1 MATYRP
7 SFVDVSGLSAGI
19 SRGLEIAAQQKRQ
32 EDQLA
37 EARVDDFLK
46 TYQPGKLRQMDIPD
60 FTGAYN
66 NYKQA
71 ALTYSKINR
80 GGGKAEDLAT
90 SKAMMDRAQA
100 ELNSVYQKSATA
112 ATKHAEYVDYFK
124 TARTKGFEIPNEVSQ
139 YINGLSSSRISDLD
153 VEKIPSAYSFD
164 LVPKEIDYDAISK
177 TLDMSGARL
186 KDIDTIRE
194 KVAVGQDV
202 KGNILYADSVTKL
215 AGRDP
220 LGTVEMLGKI
230 SKSNPK
236 VFNTA
241 KQDYND
247 LMQGVQNGNPQAIQK
262 MDEIRQYFKDIKSPS
277 DVLPEMVF
285 GLPFYR
291 KQSQGTTIDKY
302 GAEQQYK
309 LAKDIT
315 DIELK
320 KAEIAKKDKPSVG
333 SDYHPSTVINSVTR
347 EIDIP
352 VGKPDS
358 TGKVKLGYA
367 DVSDNFSGFKMET
380 TDVSGGNTTQFIEKA
395 YYIKGAPGVNPYFD
409 VTLSNGE
416 KMKLN
421 PKALNSRIVSAMG
434 DLNYK
439 SGAETILDVAPAKY
453 TPGTKTSTKPATNQL
468 SGSLIVN
475 GKSYT
480 KKALNDLGYSDEN
493 IREAIQLGNIKTK

>member
-7 SFVDVSGLSAGI
+7 SFVDVSGLTAGI

-80 GGGKAEDLAT
+80 GGGKAEDLAA
-90 SKAMMDRAQA
+90 SKAMMDRAQS
-100 ELNSVYQKSATA
+100 ELNSIYQKSATA
-112 ATKHAEYVDYFK
+112 ANKHAEYVDYFK
-124 TARTKGFEIPNEVSQ
+124 NARMKGYEVPNEVSQ

-194 KVAVGQDV
+194 KVAVGKDV

-241 KQDYND
+241 KQDYTD

-262 MDEIRQYFKDIKSPS
+262 MDEIRQYFPGIKSPT

-320 KAEIAKKDKPSVG
+320 RAEIAKKDIPKVG
-333 SDYHPSTVINSVTR
+333 SDYHPSTVINSITKG
-347 EIDIP
+347 IDIP
-352 VGKPDS
+352 VGKVDPK
-358 TGKVKLGYA
+358 TGRAQLGYA
-367 DVSDNFSGFKMET
+367 DVSNNFSGFKLET
-380 TDVSGGNTTQFIEKA
+380 TDALGGNVSQFIQKA
-395 YYIKGAPGVNPYFD
+395 YYVKGAGNVEPFFRVE
-409 VTLSNGE
+409 LSNGE
-416 KMKLN
+416 KMDLN

-434 DLNYK
+434 DLNYRTG
-439 SGAETILDVAPAKY
+439 SEPISNVAPGKY
-453 TPGTKTSTKPATNQL
+453 SPVTKPKPA
-468 SGSLIVN
+468 
-475 GKSYT
+475 GKKGDT
-480 KKALNDLGYSDEN
+480 LGLFPE
-493 IREAIQLGNIKTK
+493 

>member
-32 EDQLA
+32 DDQLA

-80 GGGKAEDLAT
+80 GGGKAEDLAA

-112 ATKHAEYVDYFK
+112 ANKHAEYIDYFK
-124 TARTKGFEIPNEVSQ
+124 TARTKGFEVPDEVSQ

-164 LVPKEIDYDAISK
+164 LVPKEIDYDGIAK

-186 KDIDTIRE
+186 KDIDTVRE
-194 KVAVGQDV
+194 SVPYGRDV
-202 KGNILYADSVTKL
+202 RGGILYADKVTKL

-220 LGTVEMLGKI
+220 MGTVDMLGRI
-230 SKSNPK
+230 GKSNPK

-241 KQDYND
+241 KQEYND
-247 LMQGVQNGNPQAIQK
+247 LMQGIQSNDPQSIQK
-262 MDEIRQYFKDIKSPS
+262 MDEIRQYFPSIKSAS
-277 DVLPEMVF
+277 DVSPEMVF
-285 GLPFYR
+285 GLNFYR
-291 KQSQGTTIDKY
+291 KQSQGTTIDKSA
-302 GAEQQYK
+302 AEQQYR
-309 LAKDIT
+309 LSKDLM
-315 DIELK
+315 DIGLK
-320 KAEIAKKDKPSVG
+320 QVEIAKKNMPTTG
-333 SDYHPSTVINSVTR
+333 SDYHPSTVINKITSVV
-347 EIDIP
+347 DIP
-352 VGKPDS
+352 VGKADA
-358 TGKVKLGYA
+358 TGKVQLGYA
-367 DVSDNFSGFKMET
+367 DVSDNFSGFKLET
-380 TDVSGGNTTQFIEKA
+380 PDVYGGTVTQFIEKA
-395 YYIKGAPGVNPYFD
+395 YYVKGGGNVKPFFRVELA
-409 VTLSNGE
+409 NGE
-416 KMKLN
+416 KMDLN

-439 SGAETILDVAPAKY
+439 SGAETVQDVAPGKY
-453 TPGTKTSTKPATNQL
+453 TPTTKPNAKPKAPGKGV
-468 SGSLIVN
+468 GSL
-475 GKSYT
+475 
-480 KKALNDLGYSDEN
+480 DLDLTLK
-493 IREAIQLGNIKTK
+493 R

>member
-32 EDQLA
+32 DDQLA

-60 FTGAYN
+60 FTTAYN
-66 NYKQA
+66 DYKQA

-80 GGGKAEDLAT
+80 GGGKAEDLAA

-100 ELNSVYQKSATA
+100 ELNNVYQKSATA
-112 ATKHAEYVDYFK
+112 ANKHAEYIDYFK
-124 TARTKGFEIPNEVSQ
+124 TARTKGFEVPNEVSQ

-164 LVPKEIDYDAISK
+164 LVPKEIDYDGISK

-194 KVAVGQDV
+194 KVPYSKDV
-202 KGNILYADSVTKL
+202 RGNILYADQVTKL

-220 LGTVEMLGKI
+220 LGTVEMLGRI
-230 SKSNPK
+230 GKSNPK
-236 VFNTA
+236 VFNTS
-241 KQDYND
+241 KQEYND

-262 MDEIRQYFKDIKSPS
+262 MDEIRQYFPGIKSPS

-291 KQSQGTTIDKY
+291 KQSQGTTIDKS

-309 LAKDIT
+309 LSKDIT

-320 KAEIAKKDKPSVG
+320 RAEIAKKDMPKVG
-333 SDYHPSTVINSVTR
+333 SDYHPSTVINKITTG
-347 EIDIP
+347 IDIP
-352 VGKPDS
+352 VGKVIPG
-358 TGKVKLGYA
+358 TNKVQLGYA
-367 DVSDNFSGFKMET
+367 DVSDNFSGFKLET
-380 TDVSGGNTTQFIEKA
+380 PDVYGGTTTQFIEKA
-395 YYIKGAPGVNPYFD
+395 HYIKGTGDTKPYFD
-409 VTLSNGE
+409 VTLANGE

-421 PKALNSRIVSAMG
+421 PTALNSRIVSAMG

-439 SGAETILDVAPAKY
+439 SGAETVLDVAPGKY
-453 TPGTKTSTKPATNQL
+453 TPTTKPGTKPAP
-468 SGSLIVN
+468 
-475 GKSYT
+475 
-480 KKALNDLGYSDEN
+480 
-493 IREAIQLGNIKTK
+493 KTKSNPLGLDLK

>member
-32 EDQLA
+32 DDQLA

-60 FTGAYN
+60 FTSAYN

-80 GGGKAEDLAT
+80 GGGKAEDLAA
-90 SKAMMDRAQA
+90 SKAMMDSAQA
-100 ELNSVYQKSATA
+100 ELNNVYQKSATA
-112 ATKHAEYVDYFK
+112 ANKHAEYIDYFK
-124 TARTKGFEIPNEVSQ
+124 TARTKGFEVPNEVSQ

-164 LVPKEIDYDAISK
+164 LVPKEIDYDGISK

-194 KVAVGQDV
+194 KVQYGQDV
-202 KGNILYADSVTKL
+202 RGNILYADQVTKL

-220 LGTVEMLGKI
+220 VSTVEMLGKI

-262 MDEIRQYFKDIKSPS
+262 MDEIRQYFPGIKSPS
-277 DVLPEMVF
+277 DVMPEMVF

-291 KQSQGTTIDKY
+291 KQSQGTTIDKS
-302 GAEQQYK
+302 AATQQYQLTK
-309 LAKDIT
+309 DLENISLRRAALAQKNVPT
-315 DIELK
+315 
-320 KAEIAKKDKPSVG
+320 VG
-333 SDYHPSTVINSVTR
+333 SDYHPSTVINKITSVV
-347 EIDIP
+347 DIP
-352 VGKPDS
+352 VGKPDA
-358 TGKVKLGYA
+358 TGNVQLGYA
-367 DVSDNFSGFKMET
+367 DVSDNFSGFKLET
-380 TDVSGGNTTQFIEKA
+380 PDVLGGNTSQFIEKA
-395 YYIKGAPGVNPYFD
+395 YYVKGGGNVKPFFRVELA
-409 VTLSNGE
+409 NGE
-416 KMKLN
+416 KMDLN

-439 SGAETILDVAPAKY
+439 SGAETVLDVAPGKY
-453 TPGTKTSTKPATNQL
+453 TPTTKPSNKSTKQ
-468 SGSLIVN
+468 
-475 GKSYT
+475 T
-480 KKALNDLGYSDEN
+480 KYKGLDSK
-493 IREAIQLGNIKTK
+493 GNPIYE